1 MADEWQP
8 VVGGRAMLGDDAVTV
23 LYRSLLGD
31 RTWVAPH
38 TWEGSIVSCDAN
50 DLTEHPDDARH
61 RRLLESGRDH
71 VNRGYDLQT
80 VTRLQ
85 SAVQAIDQAE
95 ADHAS

>member
-1 MADEWQP
+1 MKTETCRDVLVEMLATASNISDFDDLLDFH
-8 VVGGRAMLGDDAVTV
+8 GFSTDRIRAAIAADDAE
-23 LYRSLLGD
+23 L
-31 RTWVAPH
+31 
-38 TWEGSIVSCDAN
+38 
-50 DLTEHPDDARH
+50 ARL
-61 RRLLESGRDH
+61 RRLLEAARGL